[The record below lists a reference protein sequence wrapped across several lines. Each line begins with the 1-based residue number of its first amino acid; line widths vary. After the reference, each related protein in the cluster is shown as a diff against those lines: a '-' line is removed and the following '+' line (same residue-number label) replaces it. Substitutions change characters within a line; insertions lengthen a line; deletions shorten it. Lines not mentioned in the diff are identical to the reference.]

1 MLNATSEKKLRQ
13 ILADNTAGPL
23 VSVGVGDALSAL
35 LASQTPG
42 IDVMLSSGF
51 AISAEQLGL
60 PDVEMY
66 SRTEN
71 VLAVEKMCYV
81 SSKPIIADMD
91 TGYGNALNVIKSV
104 HEFERAGV
112 QGVVIEDQVSPKRC
126 PVCVDTTNV
135 LIPMNEA
142 AGKIRAAVENRRN
155 PETLIIARTDS
166 VDFDD
171 AVKRARAYYEAG
183 ADLVQPISRLFA
195 DKHEARRFVEAVECP
210 VSLVV
215 VGWLEKLSREELAW
229 IGPKIVHFALVPVT
243 AIHNAVK
250 SVMLELGQSGSAAD
264 LSTPRTPH
272 TDIVSDMGMELISE
286 LEQTY
291 LPAESEI

>member
-1 MLNATSEKKLRQ
+1 MLNATCKKNLRQ
-13 ILADNTAGPL
+13 MLADTTTRPL

-126 PVCVDTTNV
+126 PICVDTTNL

-166 VDFDD
+166 VNFDD

-183 ADLVQPISRLFA
+183 ADLVQPISRLFV

-243 AIHNAVK
+243 AIHKAVK
-250 SVMLELGQSGSAAD
+250 SVMLELGQAGSAAD
-264 LSTPRTPH
+264 LPTPRSPH
-272 TDIVSDMGMELISE
+272 TEIVSDTGMKLITE
-286 LEQTY
+286 VERKY
-291 LPAESEI
+291 LPTESEI